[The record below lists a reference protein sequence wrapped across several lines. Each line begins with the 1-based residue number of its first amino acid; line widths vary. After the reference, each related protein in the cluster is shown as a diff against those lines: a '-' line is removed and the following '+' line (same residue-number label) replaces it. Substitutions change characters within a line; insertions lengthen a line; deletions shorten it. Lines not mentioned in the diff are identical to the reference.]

1 MSNKLSQS
9 EIDALVASLL
19 ANDSAS
25 QATPPGQEAEVPR
38 SDATGDGQQP
48 AAAGPAEYESAVDLG
63 PVTQAELDAAAA
75 AARAAKKGG
84 SRAGAAAAVTPTA
97 ADATATAGA
106 APGVRV
112 AAAASK
118 APGAG
123 AAPSAAAPS
132 AGAGPAAGSAASAGA
147 ATSAGAAGGP
157 ALSGL
162 RIPPALRGALLD
174 IELTLSVELGRTRLA
189 LGDIL
194 EMGPGSV
201 ITLDRMANEPLDVKV
216 NQLPVMKAEV
226 IAIGENY
233 GIRIVETKL
242 KTLAS

>member
-25 QATPPGQEAEVPR
+25 QAKPPGQGVEAPKQ
-38 SDATGDGQQP
+38 DAATEGQQP
-48 AAAGPAEYESAVDLG
+48 AAPGPAEYESAVDLG

-75 AARAAKKGG
+75 AARAARRGG
-84 SRAGAAAAVTPTA
+84 PQAGGGA
-97 ADATATAGA
+97 AGA
-106 APGVRV
+106 APAATAAPI
-112 AAAASK
+112 AAAAST
-118 APGAG
+118 AAAGPAAAAGSGAG
-123 AAPSAAAPS
+123 AARSTGVSA
-132 AGAGPAAGSAASAGA
+132 AGAGAGASGSHAAAG
-147 ATSAGAAGGP
+147 P
-157 ALSGL
+157 APVVRRLPAGL
-162 RIPPALRGALLD
+162 RDALLD
-174 IELTLSVELGRTRLA
+174 IELTLSVELGRTRLP

-201 ITLDRMANEPLDVKV
+201 ITLNRMANEPLDVRV
-216 NQLPVMKAEV
+216 SQLPIMKAEV

-242 KTLAS
+242 ETDKAS